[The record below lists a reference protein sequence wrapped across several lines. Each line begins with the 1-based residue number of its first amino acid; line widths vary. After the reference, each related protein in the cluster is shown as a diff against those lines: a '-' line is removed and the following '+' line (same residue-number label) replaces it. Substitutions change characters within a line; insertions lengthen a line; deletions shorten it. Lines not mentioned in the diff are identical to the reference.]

1 VQPTIY
7 KTYFLNAE
15 SRSKDDI
22 KVNQLTLGQTLVNLQ
37 DDLFQSYNAIVR
49 ASPESREKLLAFFAE
64 VVRRNVKRSG
74 MRVDHRTV
82 ASDGYMMN
90 MQGMLL
96 RLFEPVM
103 DVTYSK
109 VSIHPLRLS
118 RFPASESL
126 S

>member
-15 SRSKDDI
+15 SRNKDDI
-22 KVNQLTLGQTLVNLQ
+22 KANQLTLGQTLVNLQ

-49 ASPESREKLLAFFAE
+49 ASPESREKLLSFFAE
-64 VVRRNVKRSG
+64 VVG

-109 VSIHPLRLS
+109 VRIHPFRTS
-118 RFPASESL
+118 TDSPS
-126 S
+126 

>member
-1 VQPTIY
+1 
-7 KTYFLNAE
+7 
-15 SRSKDDI
+15 
-22 KVNQLTLGQTLVNLQ
+22 
-37 DDLFQSYNAIVR
+37 
-49 ASPESREKLLAFFAE
+49 
-64 VVRRNVKRSG
+64 

-109 VSIHPLRLS
+109 VSRTLKQVIR
-118 RFPASESL
+118 ASQA
-126 S
+126 

>member
-1 VQPTIY
+1 
-7 KTYFLNAE
+7 L
-15 SRSKDDI
+15 S
-22 KVNQLTLGQTLVNLQ
+22 
-37 DDLFQSYNAIVR
+37 
-49 ASPESREKLLAFFAE
+49 FFAE
-64 VVRRNVKRSG
+64 VVKRNVKRSG

-109 VSIHPLRLS
+109 VSIQSLRLS
-118 RFPASESL
+118 RFPAVESL